1 MIKPINNNKHL
12 KLICRISINKY
23 YLLYYKCV
31 SFSVIYINQLMPTKL
46 DRVQVLF
53 QKELFK
59 KLKIIAKIER
69 RSLSSMVGSIVEDAI
84 NSKKYQSLLSKA
96 KSDDLKSKI
105 DQSKLLINEILKS
118 KSSNQSDID
127 ENSKL
132 KQIEDIL
139 SLISESNEESLEEQ
153 MEESVGE
160 DLLLVE
166 EALKPDGLIEELELE
181 TDYKINKM
189 NVMLSKMYK
198 NKDLNV

>member
-1 MIKPINNNKHL
+1 M
-12 KLICRISINKY
+12 
-23 YLLYYKCV
+23 LYYKCV
-31 SFSVIYINQLMPTKL
+31 SFSVVYINQLMPTKL

-59 KLKIIAKIER
+59 KLKVIAKIER

-105 DQSKLLINEILKS
+105 DESKLLINEILKS

-139 SLISESNEESLEEQ
+139 SLISESNKESV
-153 MEESVGE
+153 EESVGK

-189 NVMLSKMYK
+189 NVMLSKINK

>member
-1 MIKPINNNKHL
+1 
-12 KLICRISINKY
+12 
-23 YLLYYKCV
+23 
-31 SFSVIYINQLMPTKL
+31 MPTKL

-69 RSLSSMVGSIVEDAI
+69 RSLSSMVGSLVEDAI
-84 NSKKYQSLLSKA
+84 NSKKYQYLLSKA

-139 SLISESNEESLEEQ
+139 LLISESNKESLEEP
-153 MEESVGE
+153 MEESVGK
-160 DLLLVE
+160 DLLLVK
-166 EALKPDGLIEELELE
+166 EALKPEGLVEEIEYI
-181 TDYKINKM
+181 TNNKM
-189 NVMLSKMYK
+189 SKMNEMLNQINK

>member
-1 MIKPINNNKHL
+1 
-12 KLICRISINKY
+12 
-23 YLLYYKCV
+23 
-31 SFSVIYINQLMPTKL
+31 MPTKL

-59 KLKIIAKIER
+59 KLKVIAKIER
-69 RSLSSMVGSIVEDAI
+69 RSLSSMVGSMVEDAI
-84 NSKKYQSLLSKA
+84 NSKRYQSLLSKA

-105 DQSKLLINEILKS
+105 DESKLLINEILKS
-118 KSSNQSDID
+118 KSTNQSDID

-139 SLISESNEESLEEQ
+139 SLISESNKESV
-153 MEESVGE
+153 EESVGK

-189 NVMLSKMYK
+189 NVMLSKINK

>member
-1 MIKPINNNKHL
+1 
-12 KLICRISINKY
+12 
-23 YLLYYKCV
+23 
-31 SFSVIYINQLMPTKL
+31 MPTKL

-59 KLKIIAKIER
+59 KLKVIAKIER

-105 DQSKLLINEILKS
+105 DESKFLINEILKS

-139 SLISESNEESLEEQ
+139 SLISESNKESLEEQ

-166 EALKPDGLIEELELE
+166 EALKPDGFIEELELE

-189 NVMLSKMYK
+189 NVMLSKINK

>member
-1 MIKPINNNKHL
+1 
-12 KLICRISINKY
+12 
-23 YLLYYKCV
+23 
-31 SFSVIYINQLMPTKL
+31 MPTKL

-69 RSLSSMVGSIVEDAI
+69 RSLSSMVGSMVEDAI

-105 DQSKLLINEILKS
+105 DESKLLINEILKS
-118 KSSNQSDID
+118 KSTNQSDID

-139 SLISESNEESLEEQ
+139 SLISESNKESV
-153 MEESVGE
+153 EESVGK
-160 DLLLVE
+160 DFLLVE

-189 NVMLSKMYK
+189 NVMLSKINK

>member
-1 MIKPINNNKHL
+1 
-12 KLICRISINKY
+12 
-23 YLLYYKCV
+23 
-31 SFSVIYINQLMPTKL
+31 MPTKL

-139 SLISESNEESLEEQ
+139 SLISESNKESLEEP
-153 MEESVGE
+153 MEESLGK

-166 EALKPDGLIEELELE
+166 EALKPEGFVKEIEFL
-181 TDYKINKM
+181 TNKKMSKM
-189 NVMLSKMYK
+189 NEMLSKINK

>member
-1 MIKPINNNKHL
+1 
-12 KLICRISINKY
+12 
-23 YLLYYKCV
+23 
-31 SFSVIYINQLMPTKL
+31 MPTKL

-84 NSKKYQSLLSKA
+84 NSKKYQFLLSKA
-96 KSDDLKSKI
+96 KADYLESKI
-105 DQSKLLINEILKS
+105 NESKLLIKEILKS
-118 KSSNQSDID
+118 KRSNQSDIG

-139 SLISESNEESLEEQ
+139 SLISESNKESSEDELEQ
-153 MEESVGE
+153 E

-166 EALKPDGLIEELELE
+166 KTLKPDALIEEIEFA
-181 TDYKINKM
+181 TDHKINKM
-189 NVMLSKMYK
+189 NAMLNEIKK
-198 NKDLNV
+198 NKDLNVKLRE

>member
-1 MIKPINNNKHL
+1 
-12 KLICRISINKY
+12 
-23 YLLYYKCV
+23 
-31 SFSVIYINQLMPTKL
+31 MPTKL

-139 SLISESNEESLEEQ
+139 SLISESNKESLEEQ

-166 EALKPDGLIEELELE
+166 EALKPDGLIEKLELE

-189 NVMLSKMYK
+189 NVMLSKINK

>member
-1 MIKPINNNKHL
+1 
-12 KLICRISINKY
+12 
-23 YLLYYKCV
+23 
-31 SFSVIYINQLMPTKL
+31 MPTKL

-69 RSLSSMVGSIVEDAI
+69 RSLSSMVGSMVEDAI

-105 DQSKLLINEILKS
+105 DESKLLINEILKS

-189 NVMLSKMYK
+189 NVMLHKINK
-198 NKDLNV
+198 NKKLDV

>member
-1 MIKPINNNKHL
+1 
-12 KLICRISINKY
+12 
-23 YLLYYKCV
+23 
-31 SFSVIYINQLMPTKL
+31 MPTKL

-69 RSLSSMVGSIVEDAI
+69 RSLSSMVGSMVEDAI

-105 DQSKLLINEILKS
+105 DESKLLINEILKS

-139 SLISESNEESLEEQ
+139 SLISESNKESV
-153 MEESVGE
+153 EESVGK

-166 EALKPDGLIEELELE
+166 EALKPEGLVEEIEFL
-181 TDYKINKM
+181 TNQK
-189 NVMLSKMYK
+189 LSKMNAMLNQINK

>member
-1 MIKPINNNKHL
+1 
-12 KLICRISINKY
+12 
-23 YLLYYKCV
+23 
-31 SFSVIYINQLMPTKL
+31 MPTKL

-69 RSLSSMVGSIVEDAI
+69 RSLSSMVGSMVEDAI

-105 DQSKLLINEILKS
+105 DESKLLINEILKS

-132 KQIEDIL
+132 KQIKDIL
-139 SLISESNEESLEEQ
+139 SLISESNEESLEE
-153 MEESVGE
+153 SVGK

-189 NVMLSKMYK
+189 NVMLSKINK

>member
-1 MIKPINNNKHL
+1 
-12 KLICRISINKY
+12 
-23 YLLYYKCV
+23 
-31 SFSVIYINQLMPTKL
+31 MPTKL

-69 RSLSSMVGSIVEDAI
+69 RSLSSMVGSMVEDAI

-105 DQSKLLINEILKS
+105 DESNLLINEILKS

-139 SLISESNEESLEEQ
+139 SLISESNKESV
-153 MEESVGE
+153 EESVGK

-166 EALKPDGLIEELELE
+166 EALKPEGLVEEIEFL
-181 TDYKINKM
+181 TNQK
-189 NVMLSKMYK
+189 LSKMNAMLNQINK